1 MNPADD
7 RRNTVQ
13 RAELL
18 ACVKQTVHQLEPD
31 ADIILYGSRA
41 RGDAHPGSDWDFLIL
56 LDGVVDDARTD
67 ALRHRLY
74 DIEWDGGEVLSA
86 IVRSRQ
92 AWNTPLYQVTP
103 FAQVVRKQ
111 GICL

>member
-1 MNPADD
+1 MK
-7 RRNTVQ
+7 RE
-13 RAELL
+13 ELL
-18 ACVKQTVHQLEPD
+18 AQVKQTIHELEPT

-41 RGDAHPGSDWDFLIL
+41 RGDAHPESDWDFLIL

-74 DIEWDGGEVLSA
+74 DLEWECGEVLSA

-92 AWNTPLYQVTP
+92 EWDTPLCQVMP
-103 FAQVVRKQ
+103 FAQVVRAQ
-111 GICL
+111 GILL

>member
-1 MNPADD
+1 MK
-7 RRNTVQ
+7 RE
-13 RAELL
+13 ELL
-18 ACVKQTVHQLEPD
+18 EQVKQTIHAIEPD

-41 RGDAHPGSDWDFLIL
+41 RGDAHPESDWDFLIL

-74 DIEWDGGEVLSA
+74 DIEWECDEVLSA

-92 AWNTPLYQVTP
+92 DWHTPLYQVIP
-103 FAQVVRKQ
+103 FSKVVREQ
-111 GICL
+111 GILL